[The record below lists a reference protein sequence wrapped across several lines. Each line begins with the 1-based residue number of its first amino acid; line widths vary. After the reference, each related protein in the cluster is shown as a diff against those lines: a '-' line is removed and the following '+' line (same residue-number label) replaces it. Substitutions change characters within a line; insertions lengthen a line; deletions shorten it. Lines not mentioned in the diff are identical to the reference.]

1 MININMGVIQSS
13 ILSRFIPPEKIRQK
27 TVATNESDRKSG
39 CIERI
44 VKIMADE
51 K

>member
-1 MININMGVIQSS
+1 MININMGVIQSK

-27 TVATNESDRKSG
+27 TAATNEMERKSG